1 MAVAWCINAYD
12 CSWNLIRTLEQLQ
25 SSNIGVWV
33 QYTAPN
39 PLDDKK
45 INYIKY
51 TDKCGCT
58 CTLSWENEI
67 LIYSTNWVIKNLSL
81 TNDNTNERVIVKWN
95 DIFGSNWLKT
105 VVRYKTGSA
114 PTSLTDWTLAVEETT
129 KNQYATNG
137 YWVSWLSDDTT
148 YYFSVFGVD
157 TDGTVINVQNGQI
170 KTEFWYVPNANTLFF
185 LKNDW
190 DIKDYSSYNHTM
202 NRKWTSAFA
211 TLSSWKK
218 VLDLSWSNYIY
229 SNQFTEANNK
239 TTFTMHIW
247 AKFKSVPS
255 FDWSLWWWCWRN
267 KNESSTYDRWWARF
281 QRTDQ
286 WTRSQAWVLVW
297 INSTAW
303 LNVYRFINISTT
315 DFVLFSVAINWWTY
329 KVYRNWTLIW
339 TQTWDTIRWWS
350 STWPRFQLWWAVHT
364 DWTEWIQWI
373 PVYIWESVLEDRTET
388 DSQVLE
394 FFNKT
399 KSHYWL

>member
-81 TNDNTNERVIVKWN
+81 TNDDTNERVIVKWN

-157 TDGTVINVQNGQI
+157 TDGTVINVQSKAITTSFFLAKYQRVEYIQSTWSQYI
-170 KTEFWYVPNANTLFF
+170 KTSIIPSNSKWIYIKLSNQDAFNNSIFVGSRQWDMRFWISANENMVSYWWNTYYGSGSMYNNTIYEIGMNYLNSRTWTLNWNTQIS
-185 LKNDW
+185 LW
-190 DIKDYSSYNHTM
+190 
-202 NRKWTSAFA
+202 
-211 TLSSWKK
+211 TLST
-218 VLDLSWSNYIY
+218 N
-229 SNQFTEANNK
+229 
-239 TTFTMHIW
+239 
-247 AKFKSVPS
+247 
-255 FDWSLWWWCWRN
+255 
-267 KNESSTYDRWWARF
+267 
-281 QRTDQ
+281 
-286 WTRSQAWVLVW
+286 
-297 INSTAW
+297 
-303 LNVYRFINISTT
+303 
-315 DFVLFSVAINWWTY
+315 
-329 KVYRNWTLIW
+329 
-339 TQTWDTIRWWS
+339 TQ
-350 STWPRFQLWWAVHT
+350 
-364 DWTEWIQWI
+364 
-373 PVYIWESVLEDRTET
+373 PVYIFTWNYNWSFLPSKIKLYSLKLSDWTTITHEFVPVYRKSDSVIWMLDII
-388 DSQVLE
+388 
-394 FFNKT
+394 NKVFYT
-399 KSHYWL
+399 NNGSWTFSKWWNIPR

>member
-81 TNDNTNERVIVKWN
+81 TNDDTNERVIVKWN

-157 TDGTVINVQNGQI
+157 TDGTVINVQSKAITTSFFLAKYQRVEYITSSWWQYIDTWYKWNQN
-170 KTEFWYVPNANTLFF
+170 TEFEVKVRMTSTNSANQMRPWWDMWTNTSNSISVVFRNGSNYDSVNNRFWWTVAQLYTSDTPLNTDFTVITN
-185 LKNDW
+185 KNW
-190 DIKDYSSYNHTM
+190 FYLN
-202 NRKWTSAFA
+202 WTSK
-211 TLSSWKK
+211 SR
-218 VLDLSWSNYIY
+218 SWSVW
-229 SNQFTEANNK
+229 
-239 TTFTMHIW
+239 TFTTENNMW
-247 AKFKSVPS
+247 LLQVK
-255 FDWSLWWWCWRN
+255 N
-267 KNESSTYDRWWARF
+267 KN
-281 QRTDQ
+281 
-286 WTRSQAWVLVW
+286 WTEW
-297 INSTAW
+297 
-303 LNVYRFINISTT
+303 FIWRMYYAKITE
-315 DFVLFSVAINWWTY
+315 
-329 KVYRNWTLIW
+329 NWTLK
-339 TQTWDTIRWWS
+339 RN
-350 STWPRFQLWWAVHT
+350 LV
-364 DWTEWIQWI
+364 
-373 PVYIWESVLEDRTET
+373 PVYRKSDSVIWMLDIT
-388 DSQVLE
+388 
-394 FFNKT
+394 NKVFYT
-399 KSHYWL
+399 NNWTWTFWKWNNVPR